1 MFKISKTFS
10 RSGLIVSLAVLG
22 ACSDNQSAEQM
33 MAPPPTPVG
42 VVELA
47 STPLTLTTELPGR
60 TLAYRI
66 AEIRPR
72 INGVVQERLFQE
84 GGEVESGQVL
94 YQIEDNSYRATFAA
108 AQAEVARAESALDI
122 AQLRRDR
129 LQPLLQSERVSRQ
142 EFDEAEANLAQ
153 AEANLSA
160 AKAQLD
166 QAQINLDYTRITSPI
181 SGRIGR
187 SHVTEGALVT
197 ALQANELSTV
207 RQLDPI
213 YVEVSQSAEQLLA
226 LRRQADSLGVDVTS
240 GLPVHLILEGGVR
253 YPLEGQL
260 EFAEVNVDE
269 ATGTVTLRAVF
280 PNPDLMLL
288 PGMFVR
294 TELTQ
299 LQLENALTVPQQ
311 AVMRD
316 PSGGANVWVVGSND
330 MVEVRSVQVSQ
341 AIENKWLVEQGL
353 QAGDRVI
360 VDSLQKIGPGMPV
373 SPLAVEL
380 N

>member
-1 MFKISKTFS
+1 MFTNSKLLF
-10 RSGLIVSLAVLG
+10 RSGLIASLAIFS
-22 ACSDNQSAEQM
+22 ACSNDQAADQAG
-33 MAPPPTPVG
+33 APPAMPVG
-42 VVELA
+42 VVELV
-47 STPLTLTTELPGR
+47 SEPLTLTTELPGR

-72 INGVVQERLFQE
+72 INGVVEERLFQE
-84 GGEVESGQVL
+84 GGEVEAGQVL
-94 YQIEDNSYRATFAA
+94 YQIEDNSYRAAFAA
-108 AQAEVARAESALDI
+108 AEAEVARAESALDI

-129 LQPLLQSERVSRQ
+129 LQPLTESQRVSRQ
-142 EFDEAEANLAQ
+142 EFDEAEANLSQARANLAAAQ
-153 AEANLSA
+153 AQME
-160 AKAQLD
+160 

-181 SGRIGR
+181 NGRIGK
-187 SHVTEGALVT
+187 SQVTEGALVT
-197 ALQANELSTV
+197 ALQANELTTV

-213 YVEVSQSAEQLLA
+213 YVEVNQSAEQLLA
-226 LRRQADSLGVDVTS
+226 LRRQANNLGVDVTR
-240 GLPVHLILEGGVR
+240 GLPVHLILEGGLR
-253 YPLEGQL
+253 YPMEGQL
-260 EFAEVNVDE
+260 EFAEVSVDE

-316 PSGGANVWVVGSND
+316 PEGNANVWVVGSNN
-330 MVEVRSVQVSQ
+330 MVEVRPVQVSQ
-341 AIENKWLVEQGL
+341 AVSNQWLIEQGL
-353 QAGDRVI
+353 AAGDQVI

>member
-1 MFKISKTFS
+1 MFTTSKILF
-10 RSGLIVSLAVLG
+10 RSGLIAGLVFLH
-22 ACSDNQSAEQM
+22 ACSNNESAEQM
-33 MAPPPTPVG
+33 SAPPAAQVG
-42 VVELA
+42 IVELA
-47 STPLTLTTELPGR
+47 TEPLTLTTELPGR

-72 INGVVQERLFQE
+72 INGVVEERLFQE
-84 GGEVESGQVL
+84 GGEVEAGQVL
-94 YQIEDNSYRATFAA
+94 YNIEDNSYRATFTA
-108 AQAEVARAESALDI
+108 AQAEVERAESAMDI
-122 AQLRRDR
+122 ARLRRDR

-142 EFDEAEANLAQ
+142 DYDEAEANLAQ
-153 AEANLSA
+153 AQANLSA
-160 AKAQLD
+160 AQAQLE
-166 QAQINLDYTRITSPI
+166 QAQINLDYTQVTSPI
-181 SGRIGR
+181 SGRIGK
-187 SHVTEGALVT
+187 SQVTEGALVT
-197 ALQANELSTV
+197 ALQANELATV

-226 LRRQADSLGVDVTS
+226 LRRQANTLGVDVTS
-240 GLPVHLILEGGVR
+240 GLPVHLILEGGIR

-294 TELTQ
+294 TEITQ
-299 LQLENALTVPQQ
+299 LELASALTVPQQ

-316 PSGGANVWVVGSND
+316 PSGGASVWVVGNENT
-330 MVEVRSVQVSQ
+330 VEVRPIQISQ
-341 AIENKWLVEQGL
+341 AVNDQWLISQGL
-353 QAGDRVI
+353 EAGDRVI

>member
-1 MFKISKTFS
+1 MFTNSKFFI
-10 RSGLIVSLAVLG
+10 RSGLIASLAIFS

-33 MAPPPTPVG
+33 AAPPPTPVG
-42 VVELA
+42 VVELTA
-47 STPLTLTTELPGR
+47 EPLTVTTELPGR

-72 INGVVQERLFQE
+72 INGVVEQRLYQE
-84 GGEVESGQVL
+84 GGDVEAGQIL
-94 YQIEDNSYRATFAA
+94 YQIEDNSYRAAFAA
-108 AQAEVARAESALDI
+108 AQANVASADSAVEL
-122 AQLRRDR
+122 ARLRRDR
-129 LQPLLQSERVSRQ
+129 LEPLLESQRVSRQ
-142 EFDEAEANLAQ
+142 EFDEAEANLNQ

-160 AKAQLD
+160 ARAQLD
-166 QAQINLDYTRITSPI
+166 QAQINLDYTRITTPI

-197 ALQANELSTV
+197 ALQPDELTTV

-213 YVEVSQSAEQLLA
+213 YVEVNQSAEQLLA
-226 LRRQADSLGVDVTS
+226 LRRQADSLGVDVTR

-269 ATGTVTLRAVF
+269 ATGTVSLRAVF
-280 PNPDLMLL
+280 PNPDFMLL
-288 PGMFVR
+288 PGMYVR

-299 LQLENALTVPQQ
+299 LQLDSALTVPQQ

-316 PSGGANVWVVGSND
+316 PSGGANVWVVGNNN
-330 MVEVRSVQVSQ
+330 MVEVRPVQVSQ
-341 AIENKWLVEQGL
+341 AIDNQWLIEQGV